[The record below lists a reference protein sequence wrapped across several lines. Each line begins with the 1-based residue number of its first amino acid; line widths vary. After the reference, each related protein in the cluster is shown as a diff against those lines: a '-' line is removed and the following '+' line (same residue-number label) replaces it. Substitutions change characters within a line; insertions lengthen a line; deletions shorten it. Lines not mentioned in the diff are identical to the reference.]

1 MSNEIPKLSN
11 DPTLKTNVENFLY
24 IEAEHLDERRFEEW
38 LKLFSDSV
46 TYRMPIR
53 RNVLPNDEGLAIGG
67 DDDVAHVDDD
77 KEYLQARIKRIRSG
91 LAWSE
96 QPPARTRRLVSNVRI
111 YTDEGQDHLDV
122 RSNFICYFDQH
133 DGESTIYAGEHRDT
147 LVARGDTF
155 IIEKRVVLL
164 DQSVLSMNLSIFL

>member
-1 MSNEIPKLSN
+1 MVNEISKLSN
-11 DPTLKTNVENFLY
+11 DPRLKTNVENFLY
-24 IEAEHLDERRFEEW
+24 VEAELLDERRFEEW
-38 LKLFSDSV
+38 LSLFSDSV

-53 RNVLPNDEGLAIGG
+53 PNVMSSDDGLAIGS
-67 DDDVAHVDDD
+67 DDDVSHVDDD
-77 KEYLQARIKRIRSG
+77 KEYLRARIKRIRSG

-111 YTDEGQDHLDV
+111 YADGGQEHLHV

-133 DGESTIYAGEHRDT
+133 EGESTIFAGEHRDT
-147 LVARGDTF
+147 LVASGDTF
-155 IIEKRVVLL
+155 IIEKRLVVL